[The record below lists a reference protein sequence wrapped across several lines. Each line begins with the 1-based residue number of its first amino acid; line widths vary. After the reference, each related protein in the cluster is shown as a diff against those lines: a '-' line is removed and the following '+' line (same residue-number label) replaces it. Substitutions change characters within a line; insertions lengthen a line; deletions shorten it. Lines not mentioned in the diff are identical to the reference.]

1 MNFSAVI
8 LAGGKS
14 SRMGRDKAFLPIGN
28 MVLLDRQIQLARE
41 AGAAEVLISGRGAVD
56 YTRFNCHVLLDEKPD
71 LGPLSGIA
79 RGLNAARHPLLL
91 VLAVDMPHMTAE
103 YLEQL
108 LSQCSDGVGA
118 VPASGP
124 MIEPLAAFYPKSS
137 VRLIEKLSATSTG
150 SNSPGGRDFA
160 RQCVKDGL
168 ARLVPVSADEAG
180 LFKSLNVPADVTL
193 PGRGS
198 ALKSEIKPLF

>member
-1 MNFSAVI
+1 MSFSAVI

-14 SRMGRDKAFLPIGN
+14 SRMGRDKAFLPVGDTI
-28 MVLLDRQIQLARE
+28 LLDRQIELARE
-41 AGAAEVLISGRGAVD
+41 AGAAEVLISGREAVD
-56 YTRFNCHVLLDEKPD
+56 YTRFNCQILLDEKPD

-79 RGLNAARHPLLL
+79 RGLKAARHPLLL

-103 YLEQL
+103 YLKRL
-108 LSQCSDGVGA
+108 LSQCGDGVGA
-118 VPASGP
+118 IPASGP

-137 VRLIEKLSATSTG
+137 LRLIEELRGASSG

-168 ARLVPVSADEAG
+168 ARLVPVSANEVG
-180 LFKSLNVPADVTL
+180 LFKSLNVPADMPL